1 MVLIPFV
8 LVSFFLPHPWNVVV
22 LVCGI
27 VAEIGEILWGR
38 RLAKKLPV
46 STGGADGMIGRRAKV
61 VETCRPDGRVRISG
75 ELWEATCDDGA
86 DVGDNVTVV
95 AEGDLRL
102 QVIPAGP

>member
-8 LVSFFLPHPWNVVV
+8 LVSFFVPSPWNVVV
-22 LVCGI
+22 LICGI

-46 STGGADGMIGRRAKV
+46 KTGSEAMVGRHAKV
-61 VETCRPDGRVRISG
+61 VETCRPDGRVRIRG
-75 ELWEATCDDGA
+75 ELWEASCLDGA
-86 DVGDNVTVV
+86 DVGDDVTVV

-102 QVIPAGP
+102 QVVHAAR